1 MVICAV
7 QPSETIHSVLK
18 HKLLGRI
25 HRTKIRIVPLEH
37 GFKLVGLLLFI
48 FRPIKFDGEM
58 HGNYFSRLLPLV
70 QLFLLGSHDI
80 KELRLSQGRK
90 TVNIFIT

>member
-25 HRTKIRIVPLEH
+25 HRTKIRIVPL
-37 GFKLVGLLLFI
+37 GAWIQISWIAFI
-48 FRPIKFDGEM
+48 HI
-58 HGNYFSRLLPLV
+58 
-70 QLFLLGSHDI
+70 
-80 KELRLSQGRK
+80 
-90 TVNIFIT
+90 